1 MTGLPDF
8 VHRGCELP
16 DGLLYAVDLDVWVR
30 LEDDGTAALG
40 MTDPAQSQCGKIL
53 HVRFKPVG
61 RTVRRLQSVATI
73 ESAKWVGP
81 FPTPLSG
88 ELVETNESSF
98 RRDVLIA
105 NKDPYGTG
113 WLARVRTSALADE
126 RGTLLEG
133 EEARQAYV
141 RRIDERGLSCMRCAD
156 DPVASA

>member
-1 MTGLPDF
+1 MTRPVDF

-40 MTDPAQSQCGKIL
+40 LTDPAQSQCGKIM
-53 HVRFKPVG
+53 HIRFKPVG

-88 ELVETNESSF
+88 ELVATNESAF
-98 RRDVLIA
+98 KRDVLIA
-105 NKDPYGTG
+105 NKDPYGAG
-113 WLARVRTSALADE
+113 WLARVRATAFEAE
-126 RGTLLEG
+126 RGELLAG
-133 EEARQAYV
+133 DEARRAYV
-141 RRIDERGLSCMRCAD
+141 RRIDERGLSCIRCAD
-156 DPVASA
+156 DLT

>member
-1 MTGLPDF
+1 MTDLVDF

-30 LEDDGTAALG
+30 LESDGTAALG
-40 MTDPAQSQCGKIL
+40 MTDPAQSQCGKIV
-53 HVRFKPVG
+53 HIRFKPVG

-88 ELVETNESSF
+88 ELVATNESTF
-98 RRDVLIA
+98 KRDVLIA
-105 NKDPYGTG
+105 NKDPYGAG
-113 WLARVRTSALADE
+113 WVARVRATAFEAE
-126 RGTLLEG
+126 RGELLAG
-133 EEARQAYV
+133 EAARRAYV

-156 DPVASA
+156 DPVPSA